1 MITKDELRRIV
12 ILGYLTDSML
22 EKLIPIVER
31 AHVDERQYV
40 FRQGDSAEKFYMLSH
55 GKVLLEQRISEKM
68 TVSIESVRPGYSF
81 GWSGMMTGGIE
92 PYSRYTSDAI
102 STEASELFV
111 LKGEDLNNL
120 LDQDHHMGYLI
131 WSAADTGDCQTVAA
145 PYRAICQNYQ
155 TASGYRQSDY
165 RVKIIIIS

>member
-40 FRQGDSAEKFYMLSH
+40 FRQADSAEKFYMLSH
-55 GKVLLEQRISEKM
+55 GKVLLEQRISQKM

-102 STEASELFV
+102 STETSELFV

-131 WSAADTGDCQTVAA
+131 GQRLT
-145 PYRAICQNYQ
+145 
-155 TASGYRQSDY
+155 
-165 RVKIIIIS
+165 RVIARRLRHRTEQFVRIIKQHPDIDNLIIE

>member
-1 MITKDELRRIV
+1 MISKDELRRIV
-12 ILGYLTDSML
+12 ILGYLKDSML

-92 PYSRYTSDAI
+92 PYSRFTSDAI
-102 STEASELFV
+102 STEASELFI

-131 WSAADTGDCQTVAA
+131 GQRLT
-145 PYRAICQNYQ
+145 
-155 TASGYRQSDY
+155 
-165 RVKIIIIS
+165 RVIARRLRHRTEQFVRIIKQHPDIDNLIIE

>member
-12 ILGYLTDSML
+12 IIGYLTDSML

-40 FRQGDSAEKFYMLSH
+40 FRQGDSAEKFFMLSH
-55 GKVLLEQRISEKM
+55 GKVLLEQRISDKM

-102 STEASELFV
+102 STEASELFI

-131 WSAADTGDCQTVAA
+131 GQRLT
-145 PYRAICQNYQ
+145 
-155 TASGYRQSDY
+155 
-165 RVKIIIIS
+165 RVIARRLRHRTEQFVRIIKQHPDIDNLIIE

>member
-22 EKLIPIVER
+22 EKLIPFVER
-31 AHVDERQYV
+31 AHFEGREYI
-40 FRQGDSAEKFYMLSH
+40 FRQGDMAEKFYMLSR
-55 GKVLLEQRISEKM
+55 GKVLLEQRISDKM

-102 STEASELFV
+102 STENSEVFV
-111 LKGEDLNNL
+111 LRGEDLNNL
-120 LDQDHHMGYLI
+120 LDEDHDMGYLI
-131 WSAADTGDCQTVAA
+131 FQRLT
-145 PYRAICQNYQ
+145 
-155 TASGYRQSDY
+155 
-165 RVKIIIIS
+165 RVIARRLRHRTEQFIRIIKQHPDIDNLIIE

>member
-12 ILGYLTDSML
+12 IIGYLTDSML
-22 EKLIPIVER
+22 ENLIPIVER
-31 AHVDERQYV
+31 VHVDEREYI

-55 GKVLLEQRISEKM
+55 GKVLLEQRISDKM

-81 GWSGMMTGGIE
+81 GWSGMMSGGIE

-102 STEASELFV
+102 CTEASELFV

-120 LDQDHHMGYLI
+120 LDQDHDMGYLI
-131 WSAADTGDCQTVAA
+131 CQRLT
-145 PYRAICQNYQ
+145 
-155 TASGYRQSDY
+155 
-165 RVKIIIIS
+165 RVIARRLRHRTEQFVRIIKQHPDIDNLIIE

>member
-1 MITKDELRRIV
+1 MIARDELRRIV

-22 EKLIPIVER
+22 DKLISIVER
-31 AHVDERQYV
+31 AHFDEGEYI
-40 FRQGDSAEKFYMLSH
+40 FRQHDSAEKFYMLSH
-55 GKVLLEQRISEKM
+55 GKVLLEQRISDKM

-102 STEASELFV
+102 ATEASELFI

-120 LDQDHHMGYLI
+120 LDQDDRMGHLI
-131 WSAADTGDCQTVAA
+131 FQRLT
-145 PYRAICQNYQ
+145 
-155 TASGYRQSDY
+155 
-165 RVKIIIIS
+165 RVIARRLRHRTEQFVRIIKQHPDIDNLIIE

>member
-1 MITKDELRRIV
+1 MITKDELRRVV

-40 FRQGDSAEKFYMLSH
+40 FRQGDSAEKFFMLSH

-120 LDQDHHMGYLI
+120 LDNDHHMGYLI
-131 WSAADTGDCQTVAA
+131 CQRLT
-145 PYRAICQNYQ
+145 
-155 TASGYRQSDY
+155 
-165 RVKIIIIS
+165 RVIAGRLRHRTEQFVRIIKQHPDIDNLIIE

>member
-1 MITKDELRRIV
+1 
-12 ILGYLTDSML
+12 ML

-40 FRQGDSAEKFYMLSH
+40 FRQGDSAEKFYMLSR
-55 GKVLLEQRISEKM
+55 GKVLLEQRISQKM

-102 STEASELFV
+102 STEASELFI

-131 WSAADTGDCQTVAA
+131 FQRLT
-145 PYRAICQNYQ
+145 
-155 TASGYRQSDY
+155 
-165 RVKIIIIS
+165 RVIARRLRHRTEQFVRIIKQHPDIDNLIIE

>member
-1 MITKDELRRIV
+1 MISKDELRRIV

-120 LDQDHHMGYLI
+120 LDSDHHMGYLI
-131 WSAADTGDCQTVAA
+131 CQRLT
-145 PYRAICQNYQ
+145 
-155 TASGYRQSDY
+155 
-165 RVKIIIIS
+165 RVIARRLRHRTEQFVRIIKQHPDIDNLIIE

>member
-1 MITKDELRRIV
+1 MISKDELRRIV

-102 STEASELFV
+102 STEASELFI

-131 WSAADTGDCQTVAA
+131 GQRLT
-145 PYRAICQNYQ
+145 
-155 TASGYRQSDY
+155 
-165 RVKIIIIS
+165 RVIARRLRHRTEQFVRIIKQHPDIDNLIIE

>member
-1 MITKDELRRIV
+1 MISKDELRRIV
-12 ILGYLTDSML
+12 ILGYLNDSML

-40 FRQGDSAEKFYMLSH
+40 FRQRDSAEKFYMLSH
-55 GKVLLEQRISEKM
+55 GKVLLEQRISQKM

-131 WSAADTGDCQTVAA
+131 GQRLT
-145 PYRAICQNYQ
+145 
-155 TASGYRQSDY
+155 
-165 RVKIIIIS
+165 RVIARRLRHRTEQFVRIIKQHPDIDNLIIE

>member
-1 MITKDELRRIV
+1 MIAKDELRRIV
-12 ILGYLTDSML
+12 ILGYLNDSML

-55 GKVLLEQRISEKM
+55 GKVLLEQRISQKM

-102 STEASELFV
+102 STEASELFI
-111 LKGEDLNNL
+111 LKGEDLNKL
-120 LDQDHHMGYLI
+120 LDRDHHMGYLI
-131 WSAADTGDCQTVAA
+131 GQRLT
-145 PYRAICQNYQ
+145 
-155 TASGYRQSDY
+155 
-165 RVKIIIIS
+165 RVIARRLRHRTEQFVRIIKQHPDIDNLIID

>member
-12 ILGYLTDSML
+12 ILGYLNDSML

-40 FRQGDSAEKFYMLSH
+40 FRQGDSAEKFYMLSR
-55 GKVLLEQRISEKM
+55 GKVLLEQRISQKM

-131 WSAADTGDCQTVAA
+131 GQRLT
-145 PYRAICQNYQ
+145 
-155 TASGYRQSDY
+155 
-165 RVKIIIIS
+165 RVIAGRLRHRTEQFVRIIKQHPDIDNLIIE

>member
-1 MITKDELRRIV
+1 MISKDELRRIV
-12 ILGYLTDSML
+12 ILGYLKDSML

-102 STEASELFV
+102 STESSELFI

-131 WSAADTGDCQTVAA
+131 CQRLT
-145 PYRAICQNYQ
+145 
-155 TASGYRQSDY
+155 
-165 RVKIIIIS
+165 RVIARRLRHRTEQFVRIIKQHPDIDNLIIE

>member
-12 ILGYLTDSML
+12 ILGYLKDSML

-102 STEASELFV
+102 STESSELFI

-131 WSAADTGDCQTVAA
+131 GQRLT
-145 PYRAICQNYQ
+145 
-155 TASGYRQSDY
+155 
-165 RVKIIIIS
+165 RVIARRLRHRTEQFVRIIKQHPDIDNLIIE

>member
-1 MITKDELRRIV
+1 MIARDELRRIV

-22 EKLIPIVER
+22 DKLISIVER
-31 AHVDERQYV
+31 AHFDEGEYI
-40 FRQGDSAEKFYMLSH
+40 FRQHDSAEKFYMLSR
-55 GKVLLEQRISEKM
+55 GKVLLEQRISDKM

-102 STEASELFV
+102 ATEASELFI

-120 LDQDHHMGYLI
+120 LDQDDRMGHLI
-131 WSAADTGDCQTVAA
+131 FQRLT
-145 PYRAICQNYQ
+145 
-155 TASGYRQSDY
+155 
-165 RVKIIIIS
+165 RVIARRLRHRTEQFVRIIKQHPDIDNLIIE

>member
-31 AHVDERQYV
+31 AHVDEREYI
-40 FRQGDSAEKFYMLSH
+40 FRQGDSAEKFYMLSR
-55 GKVLLEQRISEKM
+55 GKVLLEQRISDKM
-68 TVSIESVRPGYSF
+68 TVSIESVRPAYSF

-102 STEASELFV
+102 CTEASELFV

-120 LDQDHHMGYLI
+120 LDNDHHMGYLL
-131 WSAADTGDCQTVAA
+131 CQRLT
-145 PYRAICQNYQ
+145 
-155 TASGYRQSDY
+155 
-165 RVKIIIIS
+165 RVIARRLRHRTEQFIKIIKQHPDINNLIIE

>member
-1 MITKDELRRIV
+1 MITKDELRRVV

-40 FRQGDSAEKFYMLSH
+40 FRQGDSAEKFFMLSH

-92 PYSRYTSDAI
+92 PYSRFTSDAI

-120 LDQDHHMGYLI
+120 LDNDHHMGYLI
-131 WSAADTGDCQTVAA
+131 CQRLT
-145 PYRAICQNYQ
+145 
-155 TASGYRQSDY
+155 
-165 RVKIIIIS
+165 RVIARRLRHRTEQFVRIIKQHPDIDNLIIE

>member
-1 MITKDELRRIV
+1 MISKDELRRIV
-12 ILGYLTDSML
+12 ILGYLKDSML
-22 EKLIPIVER
+22 EKLITIVER

-102 STEASELFV
+102 STESSELFI

-131 WSAADTGDCQTVAA
+131 GQRLT
-145 PYRAICQNYQ
+145 
-155 TASGYRQSDY
+155 
-165 RVKIIIIS
+165 RVIARRLRHRTEQFVRIIKQHPDIDNLIIE

>member
-1 MITKDELRRIV
+1 MITKDELRRVV

-40 FRQGDSAEKFYMLSH
+40 FRQGDSAEKFFMLSH

-120 LDQDHHMGYLI
+120 LDNDHHMGYLI
-131 WSAADTGDCQTVAA
+131 CQRLT
-145 PYRAICQNYQ
+145 
-155 TASGYRQSDY
+155 
-165 RVKIIIIS
+165 RVIARRLRHRTEQFVRIIKQHPDIDNLIIE